1 MPYSVNAYNNINA
14 TYDAG
19 VAPSVIKFYER
30 SFMRDVQPELVHNR
44 DAQKRTLP
52 LNNGKTVQFT
62 RITEL
67 PVITTPLVEGVT
79 PDGQKLTETAFT
91 AMVKPYGGY
100 VAVTDE
106 FNWYLLG
113 NKHKEAS
120 ESLSRQAALSLDT
133 ISRNAIN
140 AGMNVQYGGSNS
152 ARATIAATDKLTY
165 ADIKK
170 AVRTLR
176 RANARPFSDGFFH
189 GILHP
194 DTYFDLTSDT
204 MWVDVA
210 KYQDKERV
218 EKYELGKIY
227 KVRFFESTNAMVFK
241 AKTYLFGTTGDI
253 TAAANYDSTNRV
265 ITPDS
270 TAKALLTPDVCRE
283 LTGQMVY
290 VQYTKSSTAYVTP
303 ECIESIDPVTK
314 AIKLRWNPA
323 ASVYAEWTSA
333 QALKIVPYGGGASGA
348 PVYSTLIYAQNAYG
362 SIELGGNGR
371 NVEIIVKPAGSS
383 GSDDPLNQR
392 GTIGW
397 KVKGFCTVILQ
408 DDYIVRIEHG
418 ATA

>member
-1 MPYSVNAYNNINA
+1 MPITPNAAYNTNY

-30 SFMRDVQPELVHNR
+30 NFMKEVEPELIHNR

-52 LNNGKTVQFT
+52 LNNGKTIQFT

-67 PVITTPLVEGVT
+67 PAITTPLVEGVT

-100 VAVTDE
+100 IAVTDE

-120 ESLSRQAALSLDT
+120 ERLSRQAALSLDT
-133 ISRNAIN
+133 ISRDALH
-140 AGMNVQYGGSNS
+140 AGMNVQYAGSNTT
-152 ARATIAATDKLTY
+152 RGTIAPTDKLTY

-176 RANARPFSDGFFH
+176 RANAKPFSDGYFH
-189 GILHP
+189 GILHT
-194 DTYFDLTSDT
+194 DVYYDLTSDT
-204 MWVDVA
+204 MWTDVA
-210 KYQDKERV
+210 KYQTTEKV

-227 KVRFFESTNAMVFK
+227 KVRFFESTNAKVFT
-241 AKTYLFGTTGDI
+241 AQTYIVGTT
-253 TAAANYDSTNRV
+253 TAIAASANYDATNRELTTNV
-265 ITPDS
+265 TITPDM
-270 TAKALLTPDVCRE
+270 ARD
-283 LTGQMVY
+283 LTGRFVN
-290 VQYTKSSTAYVTP
+290 VQYTKSSTNYVTP
-303 ECIESIDPVTK
+303 MCIESVDYAAK
-314 AIKLRWNPA
+314 KIKFRWNPD
-323 ASVYAEWTSA
+323 ASVYAEWTTA
-333 QALKIVPYGGGASGA
+333 QSLTIVPYGGGASGA
-348 PVYSTLIYAQNAYG
+348 PVYSTLVYAENSYG
-362 SIELGGNGR
+362 SVELGGNGR

-392 GTIGW
+392 GSIAW
-397 KVKGFCTVILQ
+397 KVRGFCTVILN
-408 DDYIVRIEHG
+408 DNYIVRIESG

>member
-1 MPYSVNAYNNINA
+1 MPITPNAAYNTNY

-30 SFMRDVQPELVHNR
+30 NFMKEVMPELIHNR

-52 LNNGKTVQFT
+52 LNNGKTIQFT

-67 PVITTPLVEGVT
+67 PAITTPLVEGVT

-100 VAVTDE
+100 IAVTDE

-120 ESLSRQAALSLDT
+120 ERLSRQAALSLDT
-133 ISRNAIN
+133 ISRDALH
-140 AGMNVQYGGSNS
+140 AGMNVQYTGSNTT
-152 ARATIAATDKLTY
+152 RGTITAADKLTY

-176 RANARPFSDGFFH
+176 RANAKPFSDGYFH
-189 GILHP
+189 GILHT
-194 DTYFDLTSDT
+194 DVYYDLTSDT
-204 MWVDVA
+204 MWTDVA
-210 KYQDKERV
+210 KYQTTEKV

-227 KVRFFESTNAMVFK
+227 KVRFFESTNAKVFT
-241 AKTYLFGTTGDI
+241 AQTYITGTTTEI
-253 TAAANYDSTNRV
+253 AASANFDRAN
-265 ITPDS
+265 
-270 TAKALLTPDVCRE
+270 RE
-283 LTGQMVY
+283 LTTNVTISPDMARALTGLMVN
-290 VQYTKSSTAYVTP
+290 VQYTKNSANVVTP
-303 ECIESIDPVTK
+303 MCIESVDYEAKKIKFRWVPDKAVTD
-314 AIKLRWNPA
+314 
-323 ASVYAEWTSA
+323 EWTSA
-333 QALKIVPYGGGASGA
+333 QSLKIVPYGGGASGA
-348 PVYSTLIYAQNAYG
+348 PVYSTLIYAENSYG
-362 SIELGGNGR
+362 SVELGGNGR

-392 GTIGW
+392 GTIAW
-397 KVKGFCTVILQ
+397 KVKGFCTVILN
-408 DDYIVRIEHG
+408 DNYIVRIESG